1 MKPDSNLVLIG
12 GGHSHAI
19 VLELLSKKPLAKTQ
33 VTLIS
38 DVVKTPYSGMIPGH
52 IAGYY
57 TYDETHIDLKKI
69 ADSAGAKFIL
79 DRAVGFDLKSDRV
92 LCQNIDAINFD
103 CLSINIGST
112 PATIYTPGAKEYA
125 TAIKPVPNFLKQWNQ
140 LLETTP
146 NFLSLG
152 IVGGGAGGVELALN
166 VEHRLQQKIDNLKIH
181 LFDRN
186 RRVLANR
193 NKSVSKILEKIL
205 LERGIELHLSET
217 VKEVTPDAV
226 ICQSG
231 LNVKCDRIFWVTQ
244 ASAPEWIETSGLIT
258 DSRGFIL
265 VKNTLQSLSHPR
277 IFAAGDIATIQNYP
291 RPKAGVFAV
300 RQGRL
305 LYKNLIRI
313 LTKKELRSYI
323 PQQKYL
329 SLIGTGKKSA
339 IASRGSFAWE
349 STLFWLWKDYID
361 RSFMNRFNSMSKE
374 VPHGK

>member
-1 MKPDSNLVLIG
+1 MIFYLMKPDSNLVLIG

-79 DRAVGFDLKSDRV
+79 DRAVGFDLKSDKV
-92 LCQNIDAINFD
+92 LCQNIDAIDFD

-166 VEHRLQQKIDNLKIH
+166 VEHRLQQKIDNFKIH

-305 LYKNLIRI
+305 LYENLILI

-361 RSFMNRFNSMSKE
+361 RSFMNRFNSI
-374 VPHGK
+374 

>member
-1 MKPDSNLVLIG
+1 M
-12 GGHSHAI
+12 
-19 VLELLSKKPLAKTQ
+19 
-33 VTLIS
+33 
-38 DVVKTPYSGMIPGH
+38 
-52 IAGYY
+52 
-57 TYDETHIDLKKI
+57 
-69 ADSAGAKFIL
+69 
-79 DRAVGFDLKSDRV
+79 DLKSDRV
-92 LCQNIDAINFD
+92 LCKNIDAIDFD
-103 CLSINIGST
+103 CLSIDIGST

-125 TAIKPVPNFLKQWNQ
+125 TAIKPVPNFLKQWNE

-146 NFLSLG
+146 NSLSLG

-166 VEHRLQQKIDNLKIH
+166 VEHRLHQKIDNLKIH
-181 LFDRN
+181 IFDRN
-186 RRVLANR
+186 RRVLADR
-193 NKSVSKILEKIL
+193 NESVSKILEKIL

-244 ASAPEWIETSGLIT
+244 ASAPDWIETSGLIT

-265 VKNTLQSLSHPR
+265 VKNTLQSLSHPH

-300 RQGRL
+300 RQGRP
-305 LYKNLIRI
+305 LYENLIRI
-313 LTKKELRSYI
+313 LAKKELKSYI

-349 STLFWLWKDYID
+349 STLLWLWKDYLD
-361 RSFMNRFNSMSKE
+361 RSFMNRFN
-374 VPHGK
+374 